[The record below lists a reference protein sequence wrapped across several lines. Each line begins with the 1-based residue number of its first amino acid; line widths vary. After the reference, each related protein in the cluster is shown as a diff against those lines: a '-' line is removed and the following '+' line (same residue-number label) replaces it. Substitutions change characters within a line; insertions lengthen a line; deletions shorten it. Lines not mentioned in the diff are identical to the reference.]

1 MTGIKITDRDSAEKA
16 CAALYQS
23 GCENVILKWGKQ
35 GALLYD
41 GTDFSHFPAYSGSGK
56 VVDTTAAGD
65 CFMAGLTCRLSEDIP

>member
-41 GTDFSHFPAYSGSGK
+41 GTDFSHFP
-56 VVDTTAAGD
+56 
-65 CFMAGLTCRLSEDIP
+65 RL